1 MRPPLLVQPHPGPT
15 ADAKARLDLRIQF
28 FTSRGFGVVEVNYAG
43 STGYGRAYRER
54 LTGQWGVADV
64 ADCLDAARSLVEAGE
79 VDGRR
84 LVISGESAGGFTA
97 LCALASEELIAVG
110 ASRFG
115 IADLET
121 FRQQAPK
128 FQAHELD
135 RLVGPY
141 PEAAATYRA
150 RSPLHAVDRVTRPA
164 LLVHGLEDTV
174 VPPSQAQVM
183 AEALERRA
191 VRHVLLTFPGE
202 GHGFR
207 RPESIRR
214 ALEAE
219 LSFYVEALGLT
230 PGMPDVPLA
239 TDDAIAAGSPDQRLG
254 R

>member
-1 MRPPLLVQPHPGPT
+1 L
-15 ADAKARLDLRIQF
+15 F
-28 FTSRGFGVVEVNYAG
+28 
-43 STGYGRAYRER
+43 
-54 LTGQWGVADV
+54 
-64 ADCLDAARSLVEAGE
+64 
-79 VDGRR
+79 
-84 LVISGESAGGFTA
+84 
-97 LCALASEELIAVG
+97 AVG
-110 ASRFG
+110 TSRFG

-150 RSPLHAVDRVTRPA
+150 RSPLHTVDRIARPV
-164 LLVHGLEDTV
+164 LLVHGLEDAV

-183 AEALERRA
+183 AEALARRG
-191 VRHVLLTFPGE
+191 VRHVLLAFPGE

-219 LSFYVEALGLT
+219 LSFLSMLKRWGWRPVSPVPRPPPMARSRPARPISGQTGRSLIRRSSRPKGHLHPCLSGVHPIGSDGGADCSPWLLLLRQLG
-230 PGMPDVPLA
+230 PLRP
-239 TDDAIAAGSPDQRLG
+239 TR
-254 R
+254 

>member
-1 MRPPLLVQPHPGPT
+1 
-15 ADAKARLDLRIQF
+15 
-28 FTSRGFGVVEVNYAG
+28 
-43 STGYGRAYRER
+43 
-54 LTGQWGVADV
+54 
-64 ADCLDAARSLVEAGE
+64 

-97 LCALASEELIAVG
+97 LCALASDDFFAVG
-110 ASRFG
+110 VSRFG

-141 PEAAATYRA
+141 PEALATYRA
-150 RSPLHAVDRVTRPA
+150 RSPVHTVDRIARPV

-183 AEALERRA
+183 AEALARRRI
-191 VRHVLLTFPGE
+191 RHLFITFPGE

-207 RPESIRR
+207 RPNSIQH

-219 LSFYVEALGLT
+219 LSFHVAALGLS
-230 PGMPDVPLA
+230 PGKPDGPLA
-239 TDDAIAAGSPDQRLG
+239 PDDEIAAASSDQWLR

>member
-1 MRPPLLVQPHPGPT
+1 L
-15 ADAKARLDLRIQF
+15 F
-28 FTSRGFGVVEVNYAG
+28 
-43 STGYGRAYRER
+43 
-54 LTGQWGVADV
+54 
-64 ADCLDAARSLVEAGE
+64 
-79 VDGRR
+79 
-84 LVISGESAGGFTA
+84 
-97 LCALASEELIAVG
+97 AVG

-121 FRQQAPK
+121 FRQQAPT

-150 RSPLHAVDRVTRPA
+150 RSPLHAVDRIAHPV

-174 VPPSQAQVM
+174 VPPTQAQVM
-183 AEALERRA
+183 AEALARRG
-191 VRHVLLTFPGE
+191 VRHLLLTFSGE

-207 RPESIRR
+207 RPESTRR

-219 LSFYVEALGLT
+219 LSFYVAALGLT
-230 PGMPDVPLA
+230 RGKSDAPIA
-239 TDDAIAAGSPDQRLG
+239 TDDAIAAGPPDQLFR

>member
-1 MRPPLLVQPHPGPT
+1 L
-15 ADAKARLDLRIQF
+15 F
-28 FTSRGFGVVEVNYAG
+28 
-43 STGYGRAYRER
+43 
-54 LTGQWGVADV
+54 
-64 ADCLDAARSLVEAGE
+64 AA
-79 VDGRR
+79 
-84 LVISGESAGGFTA
+84 
-97 LCALASEELIAVG
+97 G

-128 FQAHELD
+128 FQSHELD

-150 RSPLHAVDRVTRPA
+150 RSPLHTVDRITRPV

-183 AEALERRA
+183 AEALERRG
-191 VRHVLLTFPGE
+191 VRHVLLTFPDE

-214 ALEAE
+214 ALEVE
-219 LSFYVEALGLT
+219 LSFYLETLGLT
-230 PGMPDVPLA
+230 RGKSDVPLV
-239 TDDAIAAGSPDQRLG
+239 TDDAIAASSSDQRQG

>member
-1 MRPPLLVQPHPGPT
+1 L
-15 ADAKARLDLRIQF
+15 IQ
-28 FTSRGFGVVEVNYAG
+28 
-43 STGYGRAYRER
+43 
-54 LTGQWGVADV
+54 
-64 ADCLDAARSLVEAGE
+64 AGE

-97 LCALASEELIAVG
+97 LCALASEELFAAG
-110 ASRFG
+110 ASWFG

-128 FQAHELD
+128 FQSHELD

-150 RSPLHAVDRVTRPA
+150 RSPLHMVDGIARPV

-174 VPPSQAQVM
+174 VPPNQAQVM
-183 AEALERRA
+183 AEALERRG
-191 VRHVLLTFPGE
+191 VRHLLLTFSAE

-207 RPESIRR
+207 RPESTRR

-219 LSFYVEALGLT
+219 LSFYVAALGLSPAKPDT
-230 PGMPDVPLA
+230 PVGIDG
-239 TDDAIAAGSPDQRLG
+239 AIAAGPPDQLYR

>member
-1 MRPPLLVQPHPGPT
+1 
-15 ADAKARLDLRIQF
+15 
-28 FTSRGFGVVEVNYAG
+28 
-43 STGYGRAYRER
+43 
-54 LTGQWGVADV
+54 
-64 ADCLDAARSLVEAGE
+64 

-97 LCALASEELIAVG
+97 LCALASEDRLAVG
-110 ASRFG
+110 TSRFG

-121 FRQQAPK
+121 FRQQAPT

-150 RSPLHAVDRVTRPA
+150 RSPLHAVDRIARPV

-183 AEALERRA
+183 AEALERRG
-191 VRHVLLTFPGE
+191 VRHVLLAFPGE

-214 ALEAE
+214 ALEVE
-219 LSFYVEALGLT
+219 LSFYLETLGLT
-230 PGMPDVPLA
+230 RGKPDAPLA
-239 TDDAIAAGSPDQRLG
+239 TDDAIATSSSDQRQG

>member
-1 MRPPLLVQPHPGPT
+1 
-15 ADAKARLDLRIQF
+15 
-28 FTSRGFGVVEVNYAG
+28 
-43 STGYGRAYRER
+43 
-54 LTGQWGVADV
+54 
-64 ADCLDAARSLVEAGE
+64 LVEAGE

-84 LVISGESAGGFTA
+84 LVISGESAGGFTV

-150 RSPLHAVDRVTRPA
+150 RSPLHTVDRITRPV

-183 AEALERRA
+183 AEALERRG
-191 VRHVLLTFPGE
+191 VRHLLLTFPGE

-207 RPESIRR
+207 RSESIRR

-219 LSFYVEALGLT
+219 LSFYVAALGLA
-230 PGMPDVPLA
+230 PGKPDAPLA
-239 TDDAIAAGSPDQRLG
+239 TDGATAGGSSDRQFG

>member
-1 MRPPLLVQPHPGPT
+1 
-15 ADAKARLDLRIQF
+15 
-28 FTSRGFGVVEVNYAG
+28 
-43 STGYGRAYRER
+43 
-54 LTGQWGVADV
+54 
-64 ADCLDAARSLVEAGE
+64 
-79 VDGRR
+79 VDERR

-97 LCALASEELIAVG
+97 LCALASEELFAGG
-110 ASRFG
+110 ASWFG

-141 PEAAATYRA
+141 PEAVATYRA
-150 RSPLHAVDRVTRPA
+150 HSPLHAVDRIVRPV

-183 AEALERRA
+183 AEALERQS
-191 VRHVLLTFPGE
+191 VRHVLLTFSGE

-219 LSFYVEALGLT
+219 LSFYVEALGLAPPRPT
-230 PGMPDVPLA
+230 GIWPPVA
-239 TDDAIAAGSPDQRLG
+239 
-254 R
+254 

>member
-1 MRPPLLVQPHPGPT
+1 
-15 ADAKARLDLRIQF
+15 
-28 FTSRGFGVVEVNYAG
+28 VVDVNYVG

-54 LTGQWGVADV
+54 LTGQWGVLDV
-64 ADCLDAARSLVEAGE
+64 ADSMDAARFLVEAGE
-79 VDGRR
+79 VDERR

-97 LCALASEELIAVG
+97 LCAVASEELFAVG
-110 ASRFG
+110 TSRFG

-150 RSPLHAVDRVTRPA
+150 RSPLHTVDRIARPV

-183 AEALERRA
+183 AEALARRG
-191 VRHVLLTFPGE
+191 VRHVLLAFPGE

-207 RPESIRR
+207 HPESIRR

-219 LSFYVEALGLT
+219 LSFYVEALGLA
-230 PGMPDVPLA
+230 PGKPGAPPTADG
-239 TDDAIAAGSPDQRLG
+239 AIAAGSPDQRPD

>member
-1 MRPPLLVQPHPGPT
+1 
-15 ADAKARLDLRIQF
+15 
-28 FTSRGFGVVEVNYAG
+28 
-43 STGYGRAYRER
+43 
-54 LTGQWGVADV
+54 
-64 ADCLDAARSLVEAGE
+64 

-97 LCALASEELIAVG
+97 LCALAAEELFAVG
-110 ASRFG
+110 VSRFG

-150 RSPLHAVDRVTRPA
+150 RSPLHNVDRIARPV

-174 VPPSQAQVM
+174 VPPMQAQVM
-183 AEALERRA
+183 AEALARRG
-191 VRHVLLTFPGE
+191 VRHVLVTFPGE

-214 ALEAE
+214 ALEVE
-219 LSFYVEALGLT
+219 LSFSLEALGLA
-230 PGMPDVPLA
+230 PGKPDAPPA
-239 TDDAIAAGSPDQRLG
+239 PDGSIAAGPPDQLFR

>member
-1 MRPPLLVQPHPGPT
+1 MKVL
-15 ADAKARLDLRIQF
+15 
-28 FTSRGFGVVEVNYAG
+28 
-43 STGYGRAYRER
+43 
-54 LTGQWGVADV
+54 
-64 ADCLDAARSLVEAGE
+64 
-79 VDGRR
+79 
-84 LVISGESAGGFTA
+84 
-97 LCALASEELIAVG
+97 G

-150 RSPLHAVDRVTRPA
+150 RSPLHAVDRIAHPV

-183 AEALERRA
+183 AEALERRG
-191 VRHVLLTFPGE
+191 VRHVLLAFPGE

-214 ALEAE
+214 ALEIE
-219 LSFYVEALGLT
+219 LSFYVAALGLS
-230 PGMPDVPLA
+230 PGRRSGHA
-239 TDDAIAAGSPDQRLG
+239 WRRGRERSPACGNGND
-254 R
+254 